1 MLARHQSHQPAPAT
15 PQVDAAAR
23 NSAYKFTI
31 KSSYIVVNHRKALL
45 ASTLGNLRQ
54 CTRAIKAISTPPAA
68 PQVDA
73 AARNSAKALPAS
85 ALGNLWQ
92 CTRAIKAISPPP
104 PLPKSTPPRAIAPL
118 PASTLGNLRQCTRA
132 VKAISPPPPLP
143 KSTPPHAIAR
153 INSS

>member
-1 MLARHQSHQPAPAT
+1 MLARYQSHQPAPAA

-31 KSSYIVVNHRKALL
+31 KSSYIVVNHRKAL
-45 ASTLGNLRQ
+45 
-54 CTRAIKAISTPPAA
+54 
-68 PQVDA
+68 
-73 AARNSAKALPAS
+73 PAS
-85 ALGNLWQ
+85 ALGNLRQ